1 MRVIHGAAEA
11 GDLRYLITIKGIHG
25 TAEAGDLRYL
35 FAKSR
40 WAKGSASFRPSRDD
54 GTRVRRRA
62 GTYGRRALCRRG
74 GRRE

>member
-25 TAEAGDLRYL
+25 AAEAGDLRYL

-40 WAKGSASFRPSRDD
+40 WAKGSASFRP
-54 GTRVRRRA
+54 
-62 GTYGRRALCRRG
+62 
-74 GRRE
+74 